1 MPLAALFTAKLIST
15 FGSWLTVLAL
25 PWFILV
31 TSGSPTRMSAVLTV
45 EFLGVVLVGIPSGR
59 LVQRLGARRTMLLGD
74 AARAPLMAL
83 VPLLHAAGLLTFPAL
98 LAISFGLGL
107 FTAPYI
113 ASQRLILPDLLAAAP
128 TREPR
133 SALSRI
139 GRQRIRASRVIG
151 EDDAPA
157 GEGRL
162 ARANSLID
170 AATRVGAL
178 AGPALGG
185 VLIATM
191 GAAEVLWLDAASYA
205 VSFLIVLLFVHVPPR
220 VSPRVPP
227 RVPHPTDPRPGSP
240 DLADLADRP
249 RSSGARPGSPGLAD
263 LADRPGRPDSASQ
276 PGITDHPP
284 TVDRSEIADEPD
296 RSGKS
301 GAPDLLAG
309 LRHVVRH
316 RSLRLFLAALLLIAL
331 ATPAIFACLP
341 VLVLHDLGG
350 DPRVLGLLTAANGAG
365 LAAGGILALLVI
377 ARLRDTALALAAVVL
392 ALPLWLLLS
401 SRISLLA
408 VALFLSGLAT
418 PLCAA
423 TLNTRFTLRTP
434 TPIRPQVLTAVTTA
448 ENLAA
453 FLAFAAAGPV
463 LQAAGLRPVFT
474 AIATLATLGA
484 VTYCAALRADTRT
497 PPAAP
502 APASRRTEPHDTVPS
517 PAPSR

>member
-25 PWFILV
+25 PWFVLV

-83 VPLLHAAGLLTFPAL
+83 VPLLHAAGLLSFPAL

-139 GRQRIRASRVIG
+139 GRQRVRARRVIG

-170 AATRVGAL
+170 AATRIGAL

-185 VLIATM
+185 VLIGRSGTRRRSWPRRAT
-191 GAAEVLWLDAASYA
+191 GPRPRPSW
-205 VSFLIVLLFVHVPPR
+205 LLFVHVPPR
-220 VSPRVPP
+220 A
-227 RVPHPTDPRPGSP
+227 PHPTDPRPGSP

-249 RSSGARPGSPGLAD
+249 RSTGARPGSPDLADLAD

-284 TVDRSEIADEPD
+284 TADSSELADESD

-301 GAPDLLAG
+301 AAPDLLAG

-350 DPRVLGLLTAANGAG
+350 DPRVLGLLTASNGAG

-392 ALPLWLLLS
+392 ALPLWLLLT

-463 LQAAGLRPVFT
+463 LQAAGLKPVFT

-502 APASRRTEPHDTVPS
+502 APASRRTKPHDPVPS
-517 PAPSR
+517 QAPSR